1 MFAVLSLT
9 GSNEQA
15 KPKLSIPSS
24 STAADTA
31 KNNKVTDEP
40 PSIPLPSPMNDPTW
54 LEYVEHSGLMG
65 VAAEL
70 PMGLGMR
77 PRNNTNPLPLM
88 APEITHLRS
97 NSTTAAAAAA
107 FRRPSLDNLGALPK
121 VQQMLSRR
129 SPKTR
134 YAQQQHKEKEQQ
146 QQRNRSQDHGRLKK
160 KASVELIA
168 EQYRAMLDYKDR
180 LEEGFAYDEDE
191 EAPPVPEKDD
201 VNVEPE
207 LPLLQPRKFSGGNG
221 SSSHSRSRSRS
232 PGERVSPRTRT
243 PPQRE
248 VVLERPPVVTVEDA
262 GDMSPQSDCTLIGFE
277 EDVIYFKPVSFG
289 PSPPASPKPE
299 VRPRKKSA
307 DRGPTPPL
315 RTHKETRQLDIGL
328 DLLHGELS
336 SSLARGGGCH
346 RRQSEDRLSDLQLTI
361 MIDAYENLRE
371 RTKTMDLADGDRE
384 NMARMFESWVSTLH
398 NIRGSLVTRGGLI

>member
-15 KPKLSIPSS
+15 KPKLALQSG

-31 KNNKVTDEP
+31 KSNKVTDEP

-65 VAAEL
+65 VGAEL

-97 NSTTAAAAAA
+97 NSTTAAVAAM
-107 FRRPSLDNLGALPK
+107 RRPSLENLGALPK

-134 YAQQQHKEKEQQ
+134 YAQQQKEKEQQQ
-146 QQRNRSQDHGRLKK
+146 QQRNRSQDHGRLLKK

-180 LEEGFAYDEDE
+180 LEEGFVYDEDE

-201 VNVEPE
+201 VTVEPE

-221 SSSHSRSRSRS
+221 SSSHSRSRS

-248 VVLERPPVVTVEDA
+248 VILERPPVVAIEDA

-289 PSPPASPKPE
+289 PSPPASPRPE
-299 VRPRKKSA
+299 ARQQRKKSA
-307 DRGPTPPL
+307 DRGRTPPPP
-315 RTHKETRQLDIGL
+315 RTQKEARQLDIGL

-336 SSLARGGGCH
+336 SSLARGGCH

-361 MIDAYENLRE
+361 MIDAYESLRE
-371 RTKTMDLADGDRE
+371 RTRTMELADGDRE